1 MKESFVTSQD
11 YHGIG
16 SPAWFL
22 PQLES
27 VSKMEKLG
35 FHLDFESTFE
45 GTYRGL
51 TIPPHGRISSNS
63 SDPLFIQPLVP
74 FSITKT
80 NRCLIEGNFIE
91 ELECQSC

>member
-35 FHLDFESTFE
+35 FHLAFESTFE

-51 TIPPHGRISSNS
+51 TIPP
-63 SDPLFIQPLVP
+63 PW
-74 FSITKT
+74 T
-80 NRCLIEGNFIE
+80 NFLRLIGSLIYPT
-91 ELECQSC
+91 SCSVQYNKNQ

>member
-22 PQLES
+22 PRLEF
-27 VSKMEKLG
+27 VSEMEKLG
-35 FHLDFESTFE
+35 FHLAFQSAFE

-51 TIPPHGRISSNS
+51 TSPPMDGFPPTHRIPYFSNL
-63 SDPLFIQPLVP
+63 LFRSVSQKP
-74 FSITKT
+74 T
-80 NRCLIEGNFIE
+80 NV
-91 ELECQSC
+91 